1 LTKEKAKEDSLRV
14 NEQVNGIAEVR
25 LIDASGEAVGIV
37 GVREALEMAREACMD
52 LVEVSP
58 KATPP
63 VCKIMNYGKHL
74 YEQQKKKQDAK
85 KRQKIIELKEIQLR
99 PVIDKH
105 DLEVKMKAAEKFLGH
120 GDKVKFV
127 MRFRG
132 REISHQNVGLEILD
146 GIIETLSAV
155 AKVETPPKLEGKQY
169 IMILA
174 PVSTK

>member
-1 LTKEKAKEDSLRV
+1 LRV
-14 NEQVNGIAEVR
+14 NEQISGVAEVR
-25 LIDASGEAVGIV
+25 LVDASGEAVGIV
-37 GVREALEMAREACMD
+37 SVREALSMAQESDMD

-58 KATPP
+58 KASPP

-74 YEQQKKKQDAK
+74 YEQQKKKQDSK
-85 KRQKIIELKEIQLR
+85 KRQKITEVKEIQLR

-105 DLEVKMKAAEKFLGH
+105 DLDVKMKAAEKFLGH

-146 GIIETLSAV
+146 GIIETLSSI
-155 AKVETPPKLEGKQY
+155 AKVEAPPKLEGKQY
-169 IMILA
+169 IMIIS
-174 PVSTK
+174 PIGVK